1 MIGSTQAKLL
11 SLFALG
17 TSTFACSTEA
27 PDDETSVS
35 DTAALTA
42 TEGDSADEDAR
53 PPHPHRPPQEA
64 FDACKEREVG
74 SSCSVT
80 FHDEN
85 IDGTCR
91 AGREDDGLVCM
102 PNHPPRPPQ
111 AAFDACKE
119 KTAGDECT
127 VTFSDTSLQGT
138 CHEPPEGTELVCAPK
153 GMRPPPR
160 GERNAHDM
168 EETLDRLEREIGGS

>member
-17 TSTFACSTEA
+17 TLTLACSTES
-27 PDDETSVS
+27 PDDETSAS

-42 TEGDSADEDAR
+42 TDGHSADEDAR

-64 FDACKEREVG
+64 FDACKAREVG

-80 FHDEN
+80 F
-85 IDGTCR
+85 
-91 AGREDDGLVCM
+91 
-102 PNHPPRPPQ
+102 
-111 AAFDACKE
+111 
-119 KTAGDECT
+119 GDK
-127 VTFSDTSLQGT
+127 SLEGT
-138 CHEPPEGTELVCAPK
+138 CHEPLEGTELVCAPK
-153 GMRPPPR
+153 GTRPPRR
-160 GERNAHDM
+160 GDRNAHNM